1 MSDETGKTRG
11 QGPDRIAQLVGVV
24 VGVTLGAYIAWRA
37 VNEND
42 NSLVSGVLIFLL
54 IGVPAGL
61 FAVKFVEAVRAFL
74 SGDLFDDWERM
85 SRVHGEATQRKADEE
100 RRRNAAAR
108 SIAAGAP
115 AASPAAAVAAGVTGS
130 PPSPADRGGAA
141 PKPPEEVGTR
151 PPGLDEPRG
160 EPDDLTKLK
169 GVGPKV
175 AAWLNSKGYW
185 HYDQIAAWD
194 EDEIAWID
202 ANLEGVKNRA
212 SRDDWVAQARALAD
226 ETKS

>member
-11 QGPDRIAQLVGVV
+11 QGPDRIAQLAGVV
-24 VGVTLGAYIAWRA
+24 VGVTLGAYVAWRA

-42 NSLVSGVLIFLL
+42 NSLISALLIFLL

-85 SRVHGEATQRKADEE
+85 SRMHGEATERKAEQE

-108 SIAAGAP
+108 SVAAGAP
-115 AASPAAAVAAGVTGS
+115 AASPAAAVAAGVTGA
-130 PPSPADRGGAA
+130 PPPVADRGGAPA
-141 PKPPEEVGTR
+141 KPPEQVGTR

-160 EPDDLTKLK
+160 GPDDLTKLK

-185 HYDQIAAWD
+185 HYDQIAAWG

-202 ANLEGVKNRA
+202 ANLEGVKGRA
-212 SRDDWVAQARALAD
+212 SRDGWVEQAKALAD

>member
-1 MSDETGKTRG
+1 MSDETGKTRK
-11 QGPDRIAQLVGVV
+11 QGPDRIAQLVGMV
-24 VGVTLGAYIAWRA
+24 VGVTLGAYIALRA

-42 NSLVSGVLIFLL
+42 NSLVSAVLIFLL

-61 FAVKFVEAVRAFL
+61 FAMKFVEAVRAFL

-85 SRVHGEATQRKADEE
+85 SRMHGEATERKAEE
-100 RRRNAAAR
+100 ARRRNAAAR
-108 SIAAGAP
+108 ALAAGGP
-115 AASPAAAVAAGVTGS
+115 AASPAAAVAAGATGA
-130 PPSPADRGGAA
+130 PPSTTDRGGAPA
-141 PKPPEEVGTR
+141 KPPEEVGTQ

-185 HYDQIAAWD
+185 HYDQIAAWG

-202 ANLEGVKNRA
+202 ANLEGVKGRA
-212 SRDDWVAQARALAD
+212 SRDDWVEQAKALAD